1 MDLQA
6 IIKEFDHYINDGN
19 IVAIGTSRYDAEFV
33 DELVKYLLFKK
44 KEVFFVATTSRQ
56 AAQFS
61 DLGQKVV
68 SLNDKEI
75 DVAIEFID
83 QVDSDFNFIKKD
95 TKSFIRDKMIS
106 QSALNLITVCDR
118 LDLVDKITKDV
129 SVEISSFAWERTI
142 LNLQSYGLARVVLD
156 IDGNIIKTETGHYL
170 ARITLDKNITLEDFE
185 YSVKNIPGVLET
197 GVFLG
202 MADIILIVDKND
214 SKNESISIRSRNW

>member
-156 IDGNIIKTETGHYL
+156 IDGQIIKTETGHYL

-214 SKNESISIRSRNW
+214 PKNESISIRSRN

>member
-1 MDLQA
+1 MNIQA
-6 IIKEFDHYINDGN
+6 IIKEFDEYINNGN
-19 IVAIGTSRYDAEFV
+19 IIAIGTSRYDTEFV
-33 DELVKYLLFKK
+33 DELVKYFIFKK

-56 AAQFS
+56 AAQLAN
-61 DLGQKVV
+61 LGQKVV
-68 SLNDKEI
+68 SLNDREI
-75 DVAIEFID
+75 DVGIEFVD
-83 QVDSDFNFIKKD
+83 QVDFDYNFIKRE
-95 TKSFIRDKMIS
+95 TRSFIRDKMIS
-106 QSALNLITVCDR
+106 QSALNLITVADKM
-118 LDLVDKITKDV
+118 DVVDKISKDV

-202 MADIILIVDKND
+202 MADVIFIIDKDD
-214 SKNESISIRSRNW
+214 SKSQKISIKSRI

>member
-44 KEVFFVATTSRQ
+44 KEVFFIATTSRQ
-56 AAQFS
+56 AAQLS

-156 IDGNIIKTETGHYL
+156 IDGQIIKTETGHYL

-214 SKNESISIRSRNW
+214 PKNESISIRSRN

>member
-1 MDLQA
+1 MNIQA
-6 IIKEFDHYINDGN
+6 IIKEFDEYINNGN
-19 IVAIGTSRYDAEFV
+19 IIAIGTSRYDTEFV
-33 DELVKYLLFKK
+33 DELVKYFLFKK

-56 AAQFS
+56 AAQLS

-68 SLNDKEI
+68 SLNDREI
-75 DVAIEFID
+75 DVGIEFVD
-83 QVDSDFNFIKKD
+83 QVDFDYNFIKRE
-95 TKSFIRDKMIS
+95 TRSFIRDKMIS
-106 QSALNLITVCDR
+106 QSALNLITVADKM
-118 LDLVDKITKDV
+118 DVVDKISKDV

-202 MADIILIVDKND
+202 MADVIFIIDKDD
-214 SKNESISIRSRNW
+214 SKSQKISIKSRI

>member
-1 MDLQA
+1 MNIQA
-6 IIKEFDHYINDGN
+6 IIKEFDEYISNGN
-19 IVAIGTSRYDAEFV
+19 IIAIGTSRYDTEFV
-33 DELVKYLLFKK
+33 DELVKYFLFKK

-56 AAQFS
+56 AAQLAN
-61 DLGQKVV
+61 LGQKVV
-68 SLNDKEI
+68 SLNDREI
-75 DVAIEFID
+75 DVGIEFVD
-83 QVDSDFNFIKKD
+83 QVDFDYNFIKRE
-95 TKSFIRDKMIS
+95 TRSFIRDKMIS
-106 QSALNLITVCDR
+106 QSALNLITVADKM
-118 LDLVDKITKDV
+118 DVVDKISKDV

-202 MADIILIVDKND
+202 MADVIFIIDKDD
-214 SKNESISIRSRNW
+214 SKSQKISIKSRI

>member
-6 IIKEFDHYINDGN
+6 IIKEFDHYINAGN
-19 IVAIGTSRYDAEFV
+19 IVAIGTSRHDTEFV

-56 AAQFS
+56 AAQLS

-83 QVDSDFNFIKKD
+83 QVDMDYNFIKKD

-118 LDLVDKITKDV
+118 LDLVERITKDV

-156 IDGNIIKTETGHYL
+156 IDGQIIKTETGHYL

-214 SKNESISIRSRNW
+214 PKNESISIRSRN

>member
-1 MDLQA
+1 MNIQA
-6 IIKEFDHYINDGN
+6 IIKEFDEYISNGN
-19 IVAIGTSRYDAEFV
+19 IIAIGTSRYDTEFV
-33 DELVKYLLFKK
+33 DELVKYFIFKK

-56 AAQFS
+56 AAQLAN
-61 DLGQKVV
+61 LGQKVV
-68 SLNDKEI
+68 SLNDREI
-75 DVAIEFID
+75 DVGIEFVD
-83 QVDSDFNFIKKD
+83 QVDFDYNFIKRE
-95 TKSFIRDKMIS
+95 TRSFIRDKMIS
-106 QSALNLITVCDR
+106 QSALNLITVADKM
-118 LDLVDKITKDV
+118 DVVDKISKDV

-202 MADIILIVDKND
+202 MADVIFIIDKDD
-214 SKNESISIRSRNW
+214 SKSQKISIKSRI

>member
-1 MDLQA
+1 MNIQA
-6 IIKEFDHYINDGN
+6 IIKEFDEYINNGN
-19 IVAIGTSRYDAEFV
+19 IIAIGTSRYDTEFV
-33 DELVKYLLFKK
+33 DELVKYFLFKK

-56 AAQFS
+56 AAQLS

-68 SLNDKEI
+68 SLNDREI
-75 DVAIEFID
+75 DVGIEFVD
-83 QVDSDFNFIKKD
+83 QVDFDYNFIKRE
-95 TKSFIRDKMIS
+95 TRSFIRDKMIS
-106 QSALNLITVCDR
+106 QSALNLITVADKM
-118 LDLVDKITKDV
+118 DVVDKISKDV

-202 MADIILIVDKND
+202 SADVIFIIDKND
-214 SKNESISIRSRNW
+214 SKSQKISIKSRI

>member
-19 IVAIGTSRYDAEFV
+19 IVAIGTSRYDTEFV

-156 IDGNIIKTETGHYL
+156 IDGQIIKTETGHYL

-214 SKNESISIRSRNW
+214 PKNESISIRSRN

>member
-214 SKNESISIRSRNW
+214 PKNESISIRSRN